1 MQDKVAIVTGAGA
14 GIGEAIARRLALRGA
29 KVVVADING
38 EGAARVAA
46 DIGDAAR
53 PFEADVSDPVA
64 AQRIV
69 DFAVSEFGALHI
81 GVNNAGIGGEQMP
94 IADLPVDSWRA
105 VLSVDLDGVFFCMRA
120 QIPAMIASGG
130 GSIVNMSS
138 ILGSVGFAGASA
150 YVASKHGVV
159 GLTRTAAIEYGQ
171 QGIRANAIA
180 PGFIRTPL
188 GTDALTPE
196 ALQAMLATV
205 PQARLGEPEE
215 VAALVAFL
223 ASDEASNIT
232 GSYYT
237 ADGGYTAR

>member
-1 MQDKVAIVTGAGA
+1 MQDKVAVVTGAGA
-14 GIGEAIARRLALRGA
+14 GIGEAIARRLARQGA
-29 KVVVADING
+29 LIVVADIN
-38 EGAARVAA
+38 EAGAARVAA
-46 DIGDAAR
+46 DLGDRAR
-53 PFEADVSDPVA
+53 AIVTDVSDPDGVQA
-64 AQRIV
+64 MV
-69 DFAVSEFGALHI
+69 DFAVSEFGGLDIA
-81 GVNNAGIGGEQMP
+81 VNNAGIGGDQMP
-94 IADLPVDSWRA
+94 VGELPPASWRE
-105 VLSVDLDGVFFCMRA
+105 VLRVNLDGVFYCMHA
-120 QIPAMIASGG
+120 EIPAMLASGG
-130 GSIVNMSS
+130 GAIINMSS

-159 GLTRTAAIEYGQ
+159 GLTRTAAIEYGD
-171 QGIRANAIA
+171 QGIRVNAIA

-205 PQARLGEPEE
+205 PQARLGEPAE

-223 ASDEASNIT
+223 ASDGASNIT

>member
-29 KVVVADING
+29 KVVVADINAD
-38 EGAARVAA
+38 GASRVAA
-46 DIGDAAR
+46 DIGEAAR
-53 PFEADVSDPVA
+53 PFVADVSDPVA
-64 AQRIV
+64 AQAIV
-69 DFAVSEFGALHI
+69 DFAVSSFGALHI
-81 GVNNAGIGGEQMP
+81 GVNNAGIGGDQMP
-94 IADLPVDSWRA
+94 IADLPVDVWRS
-105 VLSVDLDGVFFCMRA
+105 VLSVNLDGVFYCMRA

-171 QGIRANAIA
+171 QGIRINAIA

-223 ASDEASNIT
+223 ASDDASNIT

-237 ADGGYTAR
+237 TDGGYTAR